1 MLAALIALLLGG
13 AALALGGGGGGSS
26 STTSVPVTRGNDE
39 DDDDSSITPPQ
50 ANVVAPEAIADLPEE
65 SSGDYSVGWGGLT
78 AEEQM
83 MVELINRARMDVS
96 AEVARQG
103 EGLASNISPADDTPL
118 AVVQTL
124 SEASRDH
131 SQNMDNLQFFD
142 HEDPAGDLPW
152 DRAED
157 AGHANTYVGENI
169 AVIASFSTN
178 FDDQARVEALH
189 AGLWESD
196 GHQRNMLRDDWTEI
210 GAGYDYGSYAGYN
223 GGTYVTT
230 KFGDTGQT
238 YLTGVVIDDQDDDDF
253 YDIGEGQGGVRIT
266 AVDNSNPESV
276 YTTSTWDAGGYT
288 LALPSGTYTVT
299 FEGGDLDTPQQA
311 EVTIGNDNVKLD
323 IIEDS
328 DDARVFASAIL
339 VPSEEDALLED
350 VLPMM
355 PEEEETAADDFEEDD
370 TPELV
375 LL

>member
-1 MLAALIALLLGG
+1 MLAALIALLVGG
-13 AALALGGGGGGSS
+13 AALALGGGGGG
-26 STTSVPVTRGNDE
+26 TTTASVTASRQDDDE
-39 DDDDSSITPPQ
+39 DDSSIAPSQAFVVQPQ
-50 ANVVAPEAIADLPEE
+50 DEADLPDET
-65 SSGDYSVGWGGLT
+65 SGDYSLDWGGLT

-96 AEVARQG
+96 EEVARQG
-103 EGLASNISPADDTPL
+103 EGLASNISSQDDTPL

-131 SQNMDNLQFFD
+131 SENMDNLQFFD

-178 FDDQARVEALH
+178 FDEQARVEALH

-210 GAGYDYGSYAGYN
+210 GAGYDYGSYGGYN

-230 KFGDTGQT
+230 KFGDTGET
-238 YLTGVVIDDQDDDDF
+238 YLTGVVIDDTDEDAF
-253 YDIGEGQGGVRIT
+253 YDMGEGQGGVRIT
-266 AVDNSNPESV
+266 AVDNSNPENI

-299 FEGGDLDTPQQA
+299 FEGGDLEAPQQA
-311 EVTIGNDNVKLD
+311 QVTIGNENVKLD
-323 IIEDS
+323 VIEDS
-328 DDARVFASAIL
+328 SEARVFASAIL
-339 VPSEEDALLED
+339 GSSEDDVLLDEVLPMLPEEDAVGDDQVEEELLE
-350 VLPMM
+350 
-355 PEEEETAADDFEEDD
+355 
-370 TPELV
+370 PELF
-375 LL
+375 